1 MKKEDMIWT
10 SLCDLKGG
18 DGDVIMTYK
27 VYFIPTYFL
36 IDPEGMIIDTWQGTG
51 QLDER
56 LEEISST

>member
-27 VYFIPTYFL
+27 VYFMPTYFL
-36 IDPEGMIIDTWQGTG
+36 IGPDGMIIDT
-51 QLDER
+51 
-56 LEEISST
+56 